1 MHIQFLKKNFGRCA
15 LRKKMLELGQKIKMR
30 PDVPT
35 VVKMKIQVFRD
46 VMPSALIVTNV
57 AN

>member
-1 MHIQFLKKNFGRCA
+1 
-15 LRKKMLELGQKIKMR
+15 MLELGQKIKMR